1 MTTVYK
7 DVRYTRERS
16 PSSDE
21 EKFKSTT
28 VRRYKVD
35 GSSVSR
41 IERYEDDED
50 ARSRYSHSH
59 AGGRASGDLLEVDRR
74 VERTSYTPDR
84 PRSAY
89 DAPPSPREREFE
101 YHRDDGDRHRSLKYE
116 SREVTS
122 PRGRERRYP
131 WDDPPETEMRL
142 EKRVEKFEER
152 RDEPRDTKEKELRI
166 ERRVIEERD
175 PYDDH
180 HHHHHHHHDDI
191 ERYRREVEYYAAP
204 DPPPAPIVIRQK
216 APEQKVIV
224 HEAAPVI
231 LPPQPRQ
238 EPNII
243 VLRDE
248 HREVSRRNDNRAE
261 EEYWRRRGE
270 LDALERYERRRR
282 EERQYESDGVD
293 EDYYIK
299 RTVIRRER
307 SSSSDHKKRH
317 LAEGALAGAGLSA
330 LMAGGRDK
338 ESGSRDHRGRKVLA
352 GAALGALGT
361 AVARR
366 AKSAYDDRY
375 HDEYDYEEDDHHRS
389 RSKSRSRLKTG
400 LAIGAA
406 ALAVAGGL
414 KYMQDNKSEKEE
426 ATRGRS
432 RRRYSTSTSSGSR
445 SRGRSRSKSK
455 SNAAKAALATSA
467 AAGLVHHFRSKSRG
481 SAEIAAAGLT
491 GAAATKLWER
501 HKNKKDRKKDRGLD
515 DAYYSDGRS
524 RSRSYS
530 RSRSRSRSRTRSPF
544 SRPSAAD
551 RELGLVPVV
560 PGVEYGSRPIDTHD
574 GYASPTEDRRRRSRR
589 RRRRSSSSSDSDVKK
604 KRSRSKLRDV
614 AAGVLGTGAA
624 AIGIKKYQDHQKSL
638 KTETELEVGGLGIAS
653 ADVCYEDEEEPD
665 LYYSDYDRGA
675 PSSPHYASG
684 GYPPPPA
691 TAPTPPSPG
700 PAGPG
705 DFTQHSNQSTMNLNA
720 YPPPPPPNNYNPRQY
735 TAYRPPSP
743 GPPPPGAGHPLGPE
757 NVSHH
762 VHFDDASS
770 ISRSTASE
778 KDGLG
783 RARDAP
789 SSRSPSPEP
798 PTSPRVKFV
807 PLSPQS
813 SQTLRRH
820 REEAGTELENQ
831 STRMPSPPPEWLDNQ
846 LTLPKR
852 RPEYTRRRSDSDPS
866 SDRPATYHRRRRRRG
881 DESSADSDVEV
892 LPDRFDEA
900 GRPLGGGADPLR
912 RWSSRRGEF
921 EYRPRDPHRNGW
933 DVRGAWGV
941 GGTDTEVV
949 DQIAHGIGDVL
960 EGRKNWTSLVGTVLK
975 GALPRLEDRGGGRMP
990 WRIGDEDADA
1000 DAEDE
1005 GRKMRRKVKRR
1016 RRRDPVEDY

>member
-16 PSSDE
+16 PSSDG
-21 EKFKSTT
+21 EKSKSTT

-41 IERYEDDED
+41 IERYEDDND

-74 VERTSYTPDR
+74 AERTHYTPDR
-84 PRSAY
+84 PRSVY

-101 YHRDDGDRHRSLKYE
+101 YHRDDGDRYRSLKYE

-122 PRGRERRYP
+122 PRGRDRRYP

-142 EKRVEKFEER
+142 EKRVEKYEER
-152 RDEPRDTKEKELRI
+152 RDEPRDAKERELRI

-180 HHHHHHHHDDI
+180 HHHHHHHDEV

-231 LPPQPRQ
+231 FPPQPRQ

-261 EEYWRRRGE
+261 EEYWRRRE
-270 LDALERYERRRR
+270 EREAMERYERRRR

-299 RTVIRRER
+299 RTIIRRDR

-317 LAEGALAGAGLSA
+317 LAEGALAGAGLGA
-330 LMAGGRDK
+330 LIAGRGDR
-338 ESGSRDHRGRKVLA
+338 EGGSRDHRGRKVLA

-361 AVARR
+361 EVVRR
-366 AKSAYDDRY
+366 AKSAYEDRY
-375 HDEYDYEEDDHHRS
+375 QDEYDYEEDGHPRP

-400 LAIGAA
+400 LAISAA

-414 KYMQDNKSEKEE
+414 KYMQDNKAEKEE
-426 ATRGRS
+426 STRGRS
-432 RRRYSTSTSSGSR
+432 RRRYSTSSSSGSR

-467 AAGLVHHFRSKSRG
+467 AAGLVHHYRSKSRG

-501 HKNKKDRKKDRGLD
+501 HKNKKDR
-515 DAYYSDGRS
+515 
-524 RSRSYS
+524 
-530 RSRSRSRSRTRSPF
+530 
-544 SRPSAAD
+544 
-551 RELGLVPVV
+551 LVPVV

-574 GYASPTEDRRRRSRR
+574 GYASPVEDRRRRSRR
-589 RRRRSSSSSDSDVKK
+589 RRRRSSSSSSSPDADVKK
-604 KRSRSKLRDV
+604 KRSRSKLRNV

-638 KTETELEVGGLGIAS
+638 KTETELEVGGLETVS
-653 ADVCYEDEEEPD
+653 ADVGYEDEEEPD

-675 PSSPHYASG
+675 ASSPHYASG

-720 YPPPPPPNNYNPRQY
+720 YPPPPPPKNYNPRQY

-770 ISRSTASE
+770 ISRSKASE
-778 KDGLG
+778 KDGIDKG
-783 RARDAP
+783 RHAP
-789 SSRSPSPEP
+789 SPRSRSPQS

-820 REEAGTELENQ
+820 REEASTERENQ
-831 STRMPSPPPEWLDNQ
+831 STRKPSLPEQPDNQ
-846 LTLPKR
+846 LAPPKR
-852 RPEYTRRRSDSDPS
+852 RPGYTRRRSDSDPL
-866 SDRPATYHRRRRRRG
+866 SDRPATYHHRRRRRG

-900 GRPLGGGADPLR
+900 GRPLGGGGGADPLR
-912 RWSSRRGEF
+912 RWSSRRGNF
-921 EYRPRDPHRNGW
+921 EYRPRDPHDHGW
-933 DVRGAWGV
+933 DVGGAWSV
-941 GGTDTEVV
+941 GGTDAEVV
-949 DQIAHGIGDVL
+949 DQIARSIGDVL
-960 EGRKNWTSLVGTVLK
+960 EGRKSWMSFVGNVLK
-975 GALPRLEDRGGGRMP
+975 GTLPGLGDRGGARVP

-1000 DAEDE
+1000 DAEDA
-1005 GRKMRRKVKRR
+1005 GRKRRRKVRR
-1016 RRRDPVEDY
+1016 QRRRDPIEDYWRR